1 MLCSWYVA
9 CFNAH
14 CVIYVAVPDVPD
26 QQIFHIKKREI
37 AMRNIYF
44 ATLLFFIIIVPAA
57 WAVETEQDIFTVKGP
72 EVSQNLTFQEIEDGK
87 LLVSVT
93 DQDEKPVMGLTQ
105 KDFSILKGQRTA
117 KVVSVEPLATSED
130 VGLNIVLVVDN
141 SVSMRQR
148 KAVKPLLDALEAFYQ
163 IVRPIDNIS
172 IVVYDDNKPI
182 QINGKQL
189 HAKILQ
195 TKNVDGLRAMVKKQM
210 TKELTGGTYLYDA
223 MAAGLD
229 IVRKFPEKS
238 NKFMVVFTDG
248 EDINSGVKDDAVLKS
263 AKGIPNFSAY
273 SVDYMPTKS
282 LDPFLQTFAKNNN
295 GHIWKASSAEELVP
309 IFKQFSSTL
318 LHRYVV
324 SYRFLNA
331 PVGQIAFDPGE
342 VTIEEVS
349 TIDSAPLL
357 NYLFFETAQSEISDR
372 YVLLKGQSDT
382 EAFSET
388 ALTSVMEKH
397 SHLLNIIGHRMRK
410 YTDATITLV
419 GCNSNKGEEKE
430 RKDLSRSRAE
440 SVRAYL
446 KYVWGIPADRMAMET
461 RNLPD
466 APSTSRIVEGQAENQ
481 RVEIRSDHIALLD
494 TVKSE
499 YVEKV
504 CDVKN
509 LKFMPNVTAEA
520 GIQDWKMT
528 LKCGDSIIGAFKG
541 IGEMAPVYD
550 LPLEKNHLEKMAESG
565 LITASLHV
573 TDKEAKELILADA
586 GRLPV
591 KFIKR
596 KEQLAQKQGYKVRE
610 KYALILFDYD
620 SAAIK
625 SRNKMI
631 VDRIISRMK
640 NVPKASVDI
649 VGHTDNIGKED
660 YNIKLSEKRAE
671 AVKEQFVQIPGA
683 ASNAE
688 VMTMSGDGPHN
699 PLYDNEVPEGRALNR
714 TVTIALEYEKK

>member
-1 MLCSWYVA
+1 
-9 CFNAH
+9 
-14 CVIYVAVPDVPD
+14 
-26 QQIFHIKKREI
+26 
-37 AMRNIYF
+37 MRNLYF
-44 ATLLFFIIIVPAA
+44 AILLFLLGMVPAA
-57 WAVETEQDIFTVKGP
+57 WAAEAEQEIFTVKGP
-72 EVSQNLTFQEIEDGK
+72 EAGQRLTFQEIEKGK

-105 KDFSILKGQRTA
+105 KDFSILKGHRTA
-117 KVVSVEPLATSED
+117 KVISVEPLATSED

-141 SVSMRQR
+141 SESMRQR
-148 KAVKPLLDALEAFYQ
+148 QAVKPLLEALEAFYQ

-172 IVVYDDNKPI
+172 IVVYDDYKPI
-182 QINGKQL
+182 QINGKKL
-189 HAKILQ
+189 HAEIIQ
-195 TKNVDGLRAMVKKQM
+195 TKNVDELRALVKKQM

-223 MAAGLD
+223 MAVGLD
-229 IVRKFPEKS
+229 IVHKFPEKS

-248 EDINSGVKDDAVLKS
+248 EDINSGIKDEAVLEAS
-263 AKGIPNFSAY
+263 KGIANFSAY
-273 SVDYMPTKS
+273 TVDYMPTKN
-282 LDPFLQTFAKNNN
+282 LDPFLQTFAKKNN

-331 PVGQIAFDPGE
+331 PVGQITFDPGE
-342 VTIEEVS
+342 ITIEEVS

-357 NYLFFETAQSEISDR
+357 NYCFFETTQSEISDR
-372 YVLLKGQSDT
+372 YTQLKGQSAT
-382 EAFSET
+382 EAFSES

-397 SHLLNIIGHRMRK
+397 SHLLNIIGYRMRK
-410 YTDATITLV
+410 YPDATITLV
-419 GCNSNKGEEKE
+419 GCNSNKGPEKA
-430 RKDLSRSRAE
+430 RKELSRGRAE

-446 KYVWGIPADRMAMET
+446 RYIWGISADRMAIET
-461 RNLPD
+461 RNLPE
-466 APSTSRIVEGQAENQ
+466 APSTSRIIEGQAENQ
-481 RVEIRSDHIALLD
+481 RVEIRSEHLALLD

-504 CDVKN
+504 SDVQN
-509 LKFMPNVTAEA
+509 LKFMPQVTAEA
-520 GIQDWKMT
+520 GIQDWEMT
-528 LKCGDSIIGAFKG
+528 LKCGDAIICALKG
-541 IGEMAPVYD
+541 TGDMAPSYE
-550 LPLEKNHLEKMAESG
+550 LPLEKIHMDKMAESG
-565 LITASLHV
+565 LVTASLKV
-573 TDKEAKELILADA
+573 TDKESKEVIMDDA

-596 KEQLAQKQGYKVRE
+596 KERLAQKQGYKVRE

-649 VGHTDNIGKED
+649 VGHTDNIGKEN

-671 AVKEQFVQIPGA
+671 AVKEQFAQIPD
-683 ASNAE
+683 SSFNAE

-699 PLYDNEVPEGRALNR
+699 PLYDNKVPEGRALNR